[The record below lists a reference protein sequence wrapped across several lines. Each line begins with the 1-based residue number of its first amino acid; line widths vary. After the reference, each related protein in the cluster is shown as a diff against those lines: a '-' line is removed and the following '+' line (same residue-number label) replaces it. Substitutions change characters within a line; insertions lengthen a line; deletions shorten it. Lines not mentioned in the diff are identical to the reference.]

1 MTATTKQSTE
11 RKSLKVAPRI
21 HGRLKAE
28 SKRSGMK
35 LEALADT
42 CLDLGLKAR
51 KRAA

>member
-1 MTATTKQSTE
+1 MSGTKKTTE
-11 RKSLKVAPRI
+11 RKSLKVAPRV

-35 LEALADT
+35 LEALADV

-51 KRAA
+51 RQAA